1 MNILE
6 YSALK
11 LTIAVAG
18 SSTTLR
24 WKVEGLRGV
33 MSIFIASVAKEQAAR
48 LAEVTIAAEQTL
60 GLLRN
65 RFNEPIPCGFFSV

>member
-33 MSIFIASVAKEQAAR
+33 MSIFIASVAKEAGSTA
-48 LAEVTIAAEQTL
+48 
-60 GLLRN
+60 G
-65 RFNEPIPCGFFSV
+65 